1 MPKRY
6 ITRKQ
11 NGGGFFDYLKKKLVP
26 STNPDP
32 LIVPSTTPDPL
43 IVPSTTPV
51 PSIDSSTKPDP
62 STVSSTTPDPL
73 IVPSTTPDT
82 STVPSTKPNP
92 FNNNDSKQ
100 FVILSDKFPPDE
112 NKTYL
117 VTVFLPNNYGFMK
130 VNIDNND
137 VEINERKIKG
147 IKEVETSSGNLVY
160 EGTDVETEKPI
171 ILNKKFVIRVRDITT
186 GGKRKSRRNKKSRQN
201 KMKKS
206 RQSRRR

>member
-11 NGGGFFDYLKKKLVP
+11 NGGGLLDFFKKKL
-26 STNPDP
+26 
-32 LIVPSTTPDPL
+32 
-43 IVPSTTPV
+43 VPSTTPV
-51 PSIDSSTKPDP
+51 PSIDSSTTPVP
-62 STVSSTTPDPL
+62 SIDSSTT
-73 IVPSTTPDT
+73 
-82 STVPSTKPNP
+82 PNP

-100 FVILSDKFPPDE
+100 FNILSDKFPPDE

-117 VTVFLPNNYGFMK
+117 VTVFLPNNHGFMK

-147 IKEVETSSGNLVY
+147 IKEVKTSSGILVY

-186 GGKRKSRRNKKSRQN
+186 GGKRKSRRNRKSRQN
-201 KMKKS
+201 QRKKS